1 MKNKFIVLSAII
13 CALLLI
19 LLPACDAQNAGSLKS
34 ITRPYIAQ
42 YECTEAT
49 FGGDNILDK
58 FDYIEVNLLDKEK
71 IQLIFKIKNSEKR
84 VTDGKYTFD
93 PKTHE
98 LSADIGVFGVRFK
111 QSTTVKN
118 GKFTVSKAI
127 GRKQL
132 ILKFKS
138 K

>member
-1 MKNKFIVLSAII
+1 MKKKFIVLSAII

-98 LSADIGVFGVRFK
+98 LSADIGVLSMGSITCVSGSPKRELY
-111 QSTTVKN
+111 STT
-118 GKFTVSKAI
+118 
-127 GRKQL
+127 L
-132 ILKFKS
+132 IPLSVLISPK
-138 K
+138 